1 MTEEKGLPEDVAD
14 KIGAYVKLKGGRDLL
29 ETLSKDENLTKNA
42 SASAGIADMA
52 LLFDYMDVFNITGK
66 VWISIIAWDGWIGWN
81 GSCIYMYIDVL

>member
-14 KIGAYVKLKGGRDLL
+14 KIGGYVKLKGGRDLL

-66 VWISIIAWDGWIGWN
+66 VCIALLLWDTFAHRVCRCHLI
-81 GSCIYMYIDVL
+81 

>member
-14 KIGAYVKLKGGRDLL
+14 KIGGYVKLKGGRDLL

-66 VWISIIAWDGWIGWN
+66 VRMTILHSDTLAHRM
-81 GSCIYMYIDVL
+81 CIDVI

>member
-14 KIGAYVKLKGGRDLL
+14 KIGGYVKLKGGRDLL

-66 VWISIIAWDGWIGWN
+66 VWMDSIG
-81 GSCIYMYIDVL
+81 